1 MHVRVGDVRL
11 FFDVE
16 GAKLVTDGAA
26 MRERPTVLL
35 LHGGPGFDHSTYK
48 PLFTRLA
55 EHAQVVYLDHRGQG
69 RSEKSEPE
77 RWTLDQW
84 ADDVRGFCEALGIER
99 PVVLGELVRR
109 HGRDGVR
116 HPAPRAPGE
125 GRVLEHLGAPEPAAH
140 ARPLRRARRARGAA
154 RGGAPGRRLGRT
166 RCRTTSTRPSPRTG
180 APRDPNANA
189 RTRWALDVMFHFAAG
204 EDRTFDLLEG
214 LSRVRCP
221 ALVVG
226 GALDP
231 VCPIEDQEEIAAA
244 LRRSSCASSGSRTAV
259 TASSATTR
267 SASSRSSSS
276 SSPRDRLRAAGGARA
291 PAGDRARLRARPPS
305 RRRARRRARPRTLRR
320 GARPLVFHAAARSAS
335 DQPAV

>member
-16 GAKLVTDGAA
+16 GAGLVPDGAA

-69 RSEKSEPE
+69 RSDKSAPE

-99 PVVLGELVRR
+99 PVVLGNSFGGMVAMAYAI
-109 HGRDGVR
+109 R
-116 HPAPRAPGE
+116 HPEHPAKVVFSSTSARQNLPRMLDRFGELGGPEARLAAERFWQAPGPDTLPDY
-125 GRVLEHLGAPEPAAH
+125 VNKAFPAY
-140 ARPLRRARRARGAA
+140 
-154 RGGAPGRRLGRT
+154 GRT
-166 RCRTTSTRPSPRTG
+166 
-180 APRDPNANA
+180 PRDPNANA

-204 EDRTFDLLEG
+204 EDRTFDLRGG

-244 LRRSSCASSGSRTAV
+244 LPPALVRLERFEDCGHGV
-259 TASSATTR
+259 F
-267 SASSRSSSS
+267 
-276 SSPRDRLRAAGGARA
+276 RDDPDRFFALLVEFLAA
-291 PAGDRARLRARPPS
+291 
-305 RRRARRRARPRTLRR
+305 
-320 GARPLVFHAAARSAS
+320 
-335 DQPAV
+335 